1 MKKILASL
9 GLFMM
14 VAVAANAQEA
24 PAQAPANPN
33 APEMKFDKEVYEFG
47 NVKQGGVVE
56 HEFKFKN
63 TGKEPLIITQAQGSC
78 GCTVPTWPKEPIK
91 KGETAVIK
99 VSFNSAGKMGQQD
112 KTVTITSNAKNN
124 PVVLHI
130 KGNVEK
136 PDETTTPAAPAGH

>member
-24 PAQAPANPN
+24 PKAAPANPN
-33 APEMKFDKEVYEFG
+33 APTMKFEKEVYEFG
-47 NVKQGGVVE
+47 NIKQGATVE
-56 HEFKFKN
+56 YEYKFKN

-78 GCTVPTWPKEPIK
+78 GCTVPVWPKEPIK
-91 KGETAVIK
+91 RGETGIIK

-112 KTVTITSNAKNN
+112 KTVTITSNASNN

-136 PDETTTPAAPAGH
+136 PAETTTPAPAGH

>member
-14 VAVAANAQEA
+14 VAVGANAQEK
-24 PAQAPANPN
+24 PANPN
-33 APEMKFDKEVYEFG
+33 APEMKFDKEVFEFG
-47 NVKQGGVVE
+47 TIKQGATVE

-91 KGETAVIK
+91 KGETGIIK
-99 VSFNSAGKMGQQD
+99 IAFNSAGKMGAQD

-130 KGNVEK
+130 KGTIEK
-136 PDETTTPAAPAGH
+136 PAETAAPAK